1 MCACAYPARRVAV
14 SLTDGASRC
23 DVDDDP
29 DDRSAQRLATTL
41 PSRVKEA
48 YLLCIAAFLTLDGS
62 TADDTSTRRPETTT
76 AMREYP
82 TSELKVLFQ

>member
-1 MCACAYPARRVAV
+1 MCAYPARRVAV

-29 DDRSAQRLATTL
+29 NDTSAQTPATT
-41 PSRVKEA
+41 
-48 YLLCIAAFLTLDGS
+48 
-62 TADDTSTRRPETTT
+62 ADYTSTRRPETTT

-82 TSELKVLFQ
+82 TSALKALFQWE